1 MSIERSVFSLGVGV
15 FFFSFIN
22 FTLFCVLF
30 HNYHALNCFF
40 GEDILIIPFGAL
52 TILDGANIIQDAF
65 RGDDPAVVRKSHWDD
80 KIDRR
85 EIALAYIRVVAEPT
99 HIEPLLLV
107 WNASVISFDKGPMSE
122 IDVCPIQ
129 TSPFLCLDEMRFK
142 CIIHITFQ
150 ECSEKILHIMRISE
164 G

>member
-30 HNYHALNCFF
+30 HDYHALNRFF

-52 TILDGANIIQDAF
+52 TILDGDNNIQDAF
-65 RGDDPAVVRKSHWDD
+65 RGDDPVVVRKSHWD

-85 EIALAYIRVVAEPT
+85 ETALAYIRVVAEPT
-99 HIEPLLLV
+99 HIKPLLL
-107 WNASVISFDKGPMSE
+107 
-122 IDVCPIQ
+122 
-129 TSPFLCLDEMRFK
+129 
-142 CIIHITFQ
+142 
-150 ECSEKILHIMRISE
+150 
-164 G
+164 